1 MSATVT
7 SVDPA
12 TGDTIATYDRHG
24 TAEVA
29 RRLER
34 AERAFERWRGT
45 PVGERAAT
53 LARVAEVLDAERE
66 ELARLVTGEMGK
78 PITEARAEIAKCA
91 AACRYYAT
99 HAARMLR
106 PEAVPL
112 DAARGS
118 VVLDPLGV
126 VLAVMPWNFPFWQV
140 FRFAAPAL
148 AAGNAG
154 LLKHASNVTGAA
166 LAIERVLARGGVP
179 EGVFQTL
186 VVGADAIPAIV
197 ADARVRA
204 VTLTGSESAG
214 VAVAE
219 AAGRALKKCVLE
231 LGGSDPFLVLADADV
246 AHAARQAALARVVNS
261 GQSCIAAKRFIVVAP
276 LADAFLDAL
285 ADAMR
290 ALVVG
295 DPMDPATQ
303 VGPLA
308 RADLRDEVRRQVE
321 ASVAAGAR
329 LVLGGRPLARPGF
342 YLEPTVLADV
352 GPGMPAFD
360 EEIFGPV
367 AAVVRAQDEADAVRL
382 ANASPYGL
390 GASIWSR
397 DVMHAEEMA
406 RRLDVGMVFVNEIVR
421 SDPRV
426 PFGGIK
432 RSGYGRELSH
442 HGLREFVNVRT
453 IVVGH
458 HDDN

>member
-1 MSATVT
+1 
-7 SVDPA
+7 
-12 TGDTIATYDRHG
+12 
-24 TAEVA
+24 
-29 RRLER
+29 
-34 AERAFERWRGT
+34 
-45 PVGERAAT
+45 
-53 LARVAEVLDAERE
+53 
-66 ELARLVTGEMGK
+66 
-78 PITEARAEIAKCA
+78 
-91 AACRYYAT
+91 
-99 HAARMLR
+99 
-106 PEAVPL
+106 
-112 DAARGS
+112 
-118 VVLDPLGV
+118 V